1 MQDGMKMGSAKSGYQ
16 GRDRSGMQGNGAYG
30 EVGRE
35 EYGEGGRE
43 EYRGRGREQYGYH
56 EIKEHAGRDFP
67 FNIYPCSI
75 PADFRQVP
83 VHWHEDMEIIAVKKG
98 RGVVTVDMEPYEA
111 GAGEAVVVFPGQLHG
126 ISQCGSEAM
135 EYENIIFLPSML
147 MSAESDLCTYDF
159 LRPMTEGGIGKPL
172 HITGGLPDY
181 GAFMECIGI
190 LDQLCGKKNYAYQMG
205 VKGTLFWFLGLIAGI
220 WGPGAAGQPRKS
232 RERMKRLLEYMEEHY
247 GEKIT
252 VEDGAE
258 LCFYSNSHFMKY
270 FKQYMGVPF
279 IQYLNEFRL
288 EKAAGMLLTTPDPV
302 TAVAQRCGFDNISY
316 FNRLFRRKYGKT
328 PGEYRKNGEIYL

>member
-1 MQDGMKMGSAKSGYQ
+1 MQGGMKMGSG
-16 GRDRSGMQGNGAYG
+16 
-30 EVGRE
+30 
-35 EYGEGGRE
+35 
-43 EYRGRGREQYGYH
+43 YRGRDGAGNLGKGGIGAHGGRGRVEYGGGTREEYGYH

-98 RGVVTVDMEPYEA
+98 RGMVTVDMEPYEA

-126 ISQCGSEAM
+126 ISQCGPEVM

-147 MSAESDLCTYDF
+147 MAAESDLCTCDF
-159 LRPMTEGGIGKPL
+159 IRPMTEGGIGKPL
-172 HITGGLPDY
+172 HITASLPDY
-181 GAFMECIGI
+181 GAFMECIRKM
-190 LDQLCGKKNYAYQMG
+190 DQLCEKKGYAYQMG

-232 RERMKRLLEYMEEHY
+232 RERMKRLLEYMEGHY

-258 LCFYSNSHFMKY
+258 LCYYSNSHFMKY

-288 EKAAGMLLTTPDPV
+288 EKAAGMLLTTPEPV

-316 FNRLFRRKYGKT
+316 FNRLFRRKYGRT
-328 PGEYRKNGEIYL
+328 PGEYRKNGDNYL

>member
-1 MQDGMKMGSAKSGYQ
+1 MQDVLKMGSGYQ
-16 GRDRSGMQGNGAYG
+16 GDGRAGAQGEDAWEQDRSSRRGDYGNRRHG
-30 EVGRE
+30 E
-35 EYGEGGRE
+35 
-43 EYRGRGREQYGYH
+43 YGYH
-56 EIKEHAGRDFP
+56 EVKEHAGKDFP

-98 RGVVTVDMEPYEA
+98 RGMVTVDMEPYEA

-126 ISQCGSEAM
+126 ISQCGFEAM

-147 MSAESDLCTYDF
+147 MTDESDLCTYDF
-159 LRPMTEGGIGKPL
+159 LRPMTEGGIGEPL
-172 HITGGLPDY
+172 HITDRLPDY
-181 GAFMECIGI
+181 AAFMECIRKM
-190 LDQLCGKKNYAYQMG
+190 DQLCGQKSYAYQMG
-205 VKGTLFWFLGLIAGI
+205 VKGALFWFLGLIAGI
-220 WGPGAAGQPRKS
+220 RGPGAAGQPRKS

-247 GEKIT
+247 GERIT
-252 VEDGAE
+252 VEDGAQ

-279 IQYLNEFRL
+279 TQYLNEFRL
-288 EKAAGMLLTTPDPV
+288 EKAAGMLLTTTEPV